1 MNTTVLVLGDESD
14 WESFNRF
21 REQLQKHRSKKLKWV
36 TASYALLEKNELPL
50 IDSDTLIIYL
60 FFPFTYWDKYI
71 EKEGYKGIYGNVE
84 FYNKFRSF
92 WSEIHR
98 TLKKVYR
105 GKKIWFINHPLKIAI
120 DRDKEF
126 TKTILSE
133 NGINTPI
140 SYYTREYND
149 ILKLV
154 DQENKKLFLKVR
166 YGSMG
171 KGMTYLEK
179 RNWKTNF
186 RFKDGKIINQ
196 RSDYG
201 WTFVDIT
208 DNVEFLKEL
217 LTKDIVIEEAIDSY
231 KLDDII
237 FDLRFYMFYDE
248 VLYIFPRTNKKS
260 AITANISQ
268 GGHGRST
275 QFLKRFPKN
284 VIDKA
289 VKAGI
294 RTMKAMDG
302 NFAGVDVMISK
313 DLRVYVI
320 ELNTFPGFTKVRR
333 FNLSKRIIQRIE
345 DRKWN

>member
-1 MNTTVLVLGDESD
+1 MGYC
-14 WESFNRF
+14 FI
-21 REQLQKHRSKKLKWV
+21 
-36 TASYALLEKNELPL
+36 LEKNELPL

-60 FFPFTYWDKYI
+60 FFPFTYWDKHI

-105 GKKIWFINHPLKIAI
+105 CKKIRFINHPLKIAI

-179 RNWKTNF
+179 RKWKTNF

-237 FDLRFYMFYDE
+237 FDLRFYMFYDK

-275 QFLKRFPKN
+275 QFLKKFPKN
-284 VIDKA
+284 VIDRA
-289 VKAGI
+289 VKSAI
-294 RTMKAMDG
+294 RTMKAMDV

-313 DLRVYVI
+313 DLRVYVV
-320 ELNTFPGFTKVRR
+320 ELNTIPGFPKVRR